1 MSFKTVGGEL
11 KIKKKTHFPVVYA
24 AIKPV
29 LLMRLVSAK
38 CVFTWVASFSVYQDP
53 LLAILILSPVGWASC
68 LILQE
73 TSQIILSGAC

>member
-38 CVFTWVASFSVYQDP
+38 CVFT
-53 LLAILILSPVGWASC
+53 
-68 LILQE
+68 
-73 TSQIILSGAC
+73 